1 MKVRTLPRGCFAG
14 ARRTSDDENLEPSA
28 QLRLPIG
35 SRTPLG
41 HRGGEAVVVAE
52 AADMPGWTPA
62 LVSRNLLAFAGN
74 LLQIY
79 GVVVWGWDMFQILM
93 LYWMETAVIGFWA
106 LLRLA
111 VLPEGLLG
119 EMTVNGRVVAA
130 TNRLLLQMFVPF
142 VAISMAAHLLL
153 LWVMFS
159 GASAADVHGPVSFA
173 SKFIVA
179 SGAWQPLLFTWLAG
193 AVGFYQSPK
202 RNDFMRAIRPLP
214 QQSIA
219 DVSNRHGDGV
229 GPAIGGTL
237 GRIVM
242 LQVATIIGGM
252 LARSYGTTAPWLI
265 LIGLKTLTDTQR
277 PDRKPVAPISS
288 AMT

>member
-1 MKVRTLPRGCFAG
+1 
-14 ARRTSDDENLEPSA
+14 
-28 QLRLPIG
+28 
-35 SRTPLG
+35 
-41 HRGGEAVVVAE
+41 
-52 AADMPGWTPA
+52 
-62 LVSRNLLAFAGN
+62 
-74 LLQIY
+74 
-79 GVVVWGWDMFQILM
+79 MFQILM

-142 VAISMAAHLLL
+142 VVISMAAHLLL

-159 GASAADVHGPVSFA
+159 GTSAADVHGPASFA
-173 SKFIVA
+173 SKFIIA

-202 RNDFMRAIRPLP
+202 RNGFMRAIPSLP

-219 DVSNRHGDGV
+219 DAPNRHGDGV

-252 LARSYGTTAPWLI
+252 LARSYGTIAPWLI

-277 PDRKPVAPISS
+277 PDRKPA
-288 AMT
+288 AQ

>member
-1 MKVRTLPRGCFAG
+1 
-14 ARRTSDDENLEPSA
+14 
-28 QLRLPIG
+28 
-35 SRTPLG
+35 
-41 HRGGEAVVVAE
+41 VVVT
-52 AADMPGWTPA
+52 AAAANLPGWTPA
-62 LVSRNLLAFAGN
+62 LVFRNLLAFAGN
-74 LLQIY
+74 MLQVY
-79 GVVVWGWDMFQILM
+79 GVVCWGWDMFQILM

-111 VLPEGLLG
+111 VLPQGLLG

-142 VAISMAAHLLL
+142 VAISMAAHLLF

-159 GASAADVHGPVSFA
+159 GTSGGGVHGPTSFVA
-173 SKFIVA
+173 KFVIA

-193 AVGFYQSPK
+193 AIGFYQSPK
-202 RNDFMRAIRPLP
+202 RNDFARAIRLLP
-214 QQSIA
+214 QRQIA
-219 DVSNRHGDGV
+219 DPSNQDGDGV
-229 GPAIGGTL
+229 GAAIGGTL
-237 GRIVM
+237 ARIVM

-265 LIGLKTLTDTQR
+265 LIGLKTLTDYQR
-277 PDRKPVAPISS
+277 PDRKPVVPVSS